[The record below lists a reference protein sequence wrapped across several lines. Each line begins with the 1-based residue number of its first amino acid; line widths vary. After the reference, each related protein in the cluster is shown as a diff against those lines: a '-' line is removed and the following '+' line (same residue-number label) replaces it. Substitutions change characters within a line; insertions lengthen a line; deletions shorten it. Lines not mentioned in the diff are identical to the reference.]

1 MTSHKLYTF
10 FRTFIRFFRS
20 DEMRFMHLGDLHFG
34 KIVNGFSMIEDQE
47 FVLEQIK
54 NYVKTHKPDAVILA
68 GDIYDRSVPP
78 ARAVALYNQFLKD
91 LLIELKTP
99 VLAVAGNH
107 DGAELIDFGHELFEA
122 AQYYVAGNFTK
133 NIKKVTLQDEE
144 GPVHFYLLPF
154 ADYAVVREALNSP
167 DIKSLHDAM
176 AAIMEANPI
185 DLAERNV
192 LITHAFVVGGD
203 EPEQSESEKKLVVGG
218 KESVN
223 ASLLEHFDYVALGH
237 LHRTQRVSSDK
248 IRYSGSLLKYS
259 FSEENYHKSM
269 TMIDLDAKGQ
279 MTFELLPLTPRRDM
293 RTLVGTLQELL
304 EREEE
309 HKEDYLRVVLTDEGE
324 LLEPMAKLRQVYPN
338 VMMLEFERKFS
349 DFKGSQLTSKARQQK
364 STEELFA
371 DFYEHHRGEDLHEAG
386 KLVIEQT
393 IKVMKGGC

>member
-1 MTSHKLYTF
+1 
-10 FRTFIRFFRS
+10 
-20 DEMRFMHLGDLHFG
+20 MRLMHLGDLHFG
-34 KIVNGFSMIEDQE
+34 KVVNGFSMIEDQE

-54 NYVKTHKPDAVILA
+54 HYVKTYQPDAVMLA

-78 ARAVALYNQFLKD
+78 ARAVAVYNQFLKE

-107 DGAELIDFGHELFEA
+107 DGAELIDFGNELFEA
-122 AQYYVAGNFTK
+122 AQYYVAGNFSK
-133 NIKKVTLQDEE
+133 VIKKVRLQDEA
-144 GPVHFYLLPF
+144 GPVNFYLLPF
-154 ADYAVVREALNSP
+154 ADYAVVREALNNP
-167 DIKSLHDAM
+167 EIKSLNDAM
-176 AAIMEANPI
+176 AAIMEENPI
-185 DLAERNV
+185 DSTERNV
-192 LITHAFVVGGD
+192 LITHAFVVGGE
-203 EPEQSESEKKLVVGG
+203 EPLESESEKKLVVGG

-237 LHRTQRVSSDK
+237 LHRTQRVGNDK

-269 TMIDLDAKGQ
+269 TMVDLDADGA

-293 RTLVGTLQELL
+293 RSLRGTLQELL
-304 EREEE
+304 EKEDVK
-309 HKEDYLRVVLTDEGE
+309 KEDYLRVVLTDEGE

-338 VMMLEFERKFS
+338 VMVLELERKFA
-349 DFKGSQLTSKARQQK
+349 DFKGSQLSAAARAQK

-371 DFYEHHRGEDLHEAG
+371 DFYEHHRGESLHEAG
-386 KLVIEQT
+386 KHVIEQI